1 MSLLA
6 QIKASNAQLT
16 EATTPR
22 TAVFI
27 GTTDGIGK
35 SALAALV
42 SHGFPLKAY
51 IIGRDQARDQS
62 LLAELY
68 TINNKI
74 EIVYLKGQIS
84 LMSEVVRLTS
94 YILEKEKKI
103 DLLFHSAGFLPLLGR
118 QETDEGLEMTTAVAY
133 FSRLAFILRLL
144 PRLQAA
150 AESGDTQ
157 YAPRI
162 ISILGAGNESL
173 DLFLNDLSLKEP
185 GHFSVPIYARHVAT
199 MVTLSMKRLAEEPGN
214 EKIVFIHAHLGRVS
228 TDLVKKSWGDRW
240 DGAVPP
246 AAAPSAMS
254 LSQWTPEEAGEK
266 ALYLM
271 TSAEYGGKG
280 VNMTDGRSAGLTVT
294 HQVGGSLFSVSDVM
308 KPLQQDTLLAGLED
322 IGAPNT
328 IQDYSV
334 KTLAPWL

>member
-6 QIKASNAQLT
+6 QIRASNAQLT
-16 EATTPR
+16 EATIPR

-27 GTTDGIGK
+27 GATDGIGK
-35 SALAALV
+35 RALVTLV

-51 IIGRDQARDQS
+51 VIGRNKARDQT
-62 LLAELY
+62 LLGELY
-68 TINNKI
+68 AINNKV
-74 EIVYLKGQIS
+74 ELVYLEGQIS

-94 YILEKEKKI
+94 YILEKEQKI

-118 QETDEGLEMTTAVAY
+118 QETDEGLELSTAVAH

-144 PRLQAA
+144 PKLQAA
-150 AESGDTQ
+150 AKSGPEQ
-157 YAPRI
+157 YSPRI
-162 ISILGAGNESL
+162 ISILAAGNESL

-199 MVTLSMKRLAEEPGN
+199 MVTLSMKHLAEQPGN
-214 EKIVFIHAHLGRVS
+214 EKIVFIHAHPGRVS
-228 TDLVKKSWGDRW
+228 TDLVRKSWGDR
-240 DGAVPP
+240 
-246 AAAPSAMS
+246 
-254 LSQWTPEEAGEK
+254 QWTPEEAGEK

-280 VNMTDGRSAGLTVT
+280 VNVTEGRSAGLTVT
-294 HQVGGSLFSVSDVM
+294 HQIGGSLFSVNDVM
-308 KPLQQDTLLAGLED
+308 KNLQQDTLLAGLEAM
-322 IGAPNT
+322 GAQNA
-328 IQDYSV
+328 IWDYSV

>member
-6 QIKASNAQLT
+6 QIRASNAQLT
-16 EATTPR
+16 EATTPG
-22 TAVFI
+22 TAVLI
-27 GTTDGIGK
+27 GATDGIGK
-35 SALAALV
+35 RALVTLV

-51 IIGRDQARDQS
+51 VIGRNKARDQT
-62 LLAELY
+62 LLGELY
-68 TINNKI
+68 AINNKV
-74 EIVYLKGQIS
+74 ELVYLEGQIS
-84 LMSEVVRLTS
+84 LMSEVERLTS
-94 YILEKEKKI
+94 YILEKEQKI

-118 QETDEGLEMTTAVAY
+118 QETDEGLELSTAVAH

-150 AESGDTQ
+150 AKSGPEQ
-157 YAPRI
+157 YSPRI
-162 ISILGAGNESL
+162 ISILAAGNESL

-199 MVTLSMKRLAEEPGN
+199 MVTLSMKHLAEQPGN
-214 EKIVFIHAHLGRVS
+214 EKIVFIQAHPGRVS
-228 TDLVKKSWGDRW
+228 TDLVRKSWGDRW

-246 AAAPSAMS
+246 AATPSARP

-280 VNMTDGRSAGLTVT
+280 VNVTEGRSAGLTVT
-294 HQVGGSLFSVSDVM
+294 HQIGESLFSVNDVM
-308 KPLQQDTLLAGLED
+308 KNLQQDTLLADLEAM
-322 IGAPNT
+322 GAQNA
-328 IQDYSV
+328 IWDYSV

>member
-6 QIKASNAQLT
+6 QIRASNAQLT
-16 EATTPR
+16 EATTPG
-22 TAVFI
+22 TAVLI
-27 GTTDGIGK
+27 GATDGIGK
-35 SALAALV
+35 RALVTLV

-51 IIGRDQARDQS
+51 VIGRNKARDQT
-62 LLAELY
+62 LLGELY
-68 TINNKI
+68 AINNKV
-74 EIVYLKGQIS
+74 ELVYLEGQIS
-84 LMSEVVRLTS
+84 LMSEVERLTS
-94 YILEKEKKI
+94 YILEKEQKI

-118 QETDEGLEMTTAVAY
+118 QETDEGLELSTAVAH

-150 AESGDTQ
+150 AKSGPEQ
-157 YAPRI
+157 YSPRI
-162 ISILGAGNESL
+162 ISILAAGNESL

-199 MVTLSMKRLAEEPGN
+199 MVTLSMKHLAEQPGN
-214 EKIVFIHAHLGRVS
+214 EKIVAGA
-228 TDLVKKSWGDRW
+228 TGG

-246 AAAPSAMS
+246 AATPSARP

-280 VNMTDGRSAGLTVT
+280 VNVTEGRSAGLTVT
-294 HQVGGSLFSVSDVM
+294 HQIGESLFSVNDVM
-308 KPLQQDTLLAGLED
+308 KNLQQDTLLADLEAM
-322 IGAPNT
+322 GAQNA
-328 IQDYSV
+328 IWDYSV

>member
-6 QIKASNAQLT
+6 QIRASNAQLT

-27 GTTDGIGK
+27 GATDGIGK
-35 SALAALV
+35 RALAELV

-68 TINNKI
+68 TTNNQV
-74 EIVYLKGQIS
+74 ELVYLEGQIS
-84 LMSEVVRLTS
+84 LMSEVIRLTS
-94 YILEKEKKI
+94 YILEKEKEI

-118 QETDEGLEMTTAVAY
+118 QETDEGLELSTAVAY

-150 AESGDTQ
+150 VKSGHKQ
-157 YAPRI
+157 FSPRI
-162 ISILGAGNESL
+162 ISILAAGNESV

-199 MVTLSMKRLAEEPGN
+199 MVTLAMKHLAEEPGN
-214 EKIVFIHAHLGRVS
+214 ENIVFIHAHPGRVS
-228 TDLVKKSWGDRW
+228 TDLVRKSWGDRW
-240 DGAVPP
+240 DGSAPL
-246 AAAPSAMS
+246 AAAPSAMP

-280 VNMTDGRSAGLTVT
+280 VNVMEGRSPGLTVT
-294 HQVGGSLFSVSDVM
+294 SQSGGSLFSVNDVM
-308 KPLQQDTLLAGLED
+308 KTLQQDTLLAGLEAM
-322 IGAPNT
+322 GAPNA
-328 IQDYSV
+328 IWDYSV